1 MTLRTTFSVIWRLIG
16 DTFRQSMAS
25 GICWLLIGL
34 SAICI
39 LGCLSISVEG
49 PQSLAAPSENRP
61 LVPKTPGQIET
72 SGDFLPRFDKD
83 SHDAHK
89 LKQSG
94 VVVADGTLSLGFG
107 AVRVAVARDIRTA
120 VQFVQLI
127 LAAGVAD
134 TLGLLLTLI
143 WTAGFLP
150 GFLAPQ
156 SIAVL
161 LAKPVP
167 RWGLL
172 AGKYLGVLVFVLS
185 QAVLF
190 VGGTWLALGL
200 RTGIWDAAYLLCI
213 PLLLLQF
220 AVFFGFSLLLAVCCR
235 STVVCVFGSI
245 AFWGIC
251 WAVNFGRHAVMAAE
265 AVAGCG
271 KFSAF
276 AVRMADVSYW
286 IMPKPVDLGCLAFSA
301 LGAETHFRPILEHG
315 AGISLGLSVVTSLLF
330 TLYLLIAAER
340 QFAKMDY

>member
-1 MTLRTTFSVIWRLIG
+1 MNASTTFSVVFRLVK

-25 GICWLLIGL
+25 GICWLLVGL
-34 SAICI
+34 SMICI
-39 LGCLSISVEG
+39 LGCLSVSVNG
-49 PQSLAAPSENRP
+49 PQSLAAPGENP
-61 LVPKTPGQIET
+61 
-72 SGDFLPRFDKD
+72 DFLPRFDKEAQD
-83 SHDAHK
+83 EHK
-89 LKQSG
+89 LQQSG
-94 VVVADGTLSLGFG
+94 VVVADGSLSLAFG
-107 AVRVAVARDIRTA
+107 AVRVAVARDVRTA
-120 VQFVQLI
+120 VHFFQLV

-156 SIAVL
+156 AVAVL

-172 AGKYLGVLVFVLS
+172 AGKYVGVLAFVLA

-190 VGGTWLALGL
+190 VGGTWLALAL
-200 RTGIWDAAYLLCI
+200 RTGVWDAAYLLSI

-220 AVFFGFSLLLAVCCR
+220 AVFFGFSLLLAVCFR

-251 WAVNFGRHAVMAAE
+251 WAINFGRHAVMAAA

-271 KFSAF
+271 KFSSV
-276 AVRMADVSYW
+276 AVRMADVAYW
-286 IMPKPVDLGCLAFSA
+286 IMPKPVDLGCLAFDA
-301 LGAETHFRPILEHG
+301 LGAQTHFRPILEHG
-315 AGISLGLSVVTSLLF
+315 GGLSLGLSVVTSLLF
-330 TLYLLIAAER
+330 TVYVLIAAER

>member
-1 MTLRTTFSVIWRLIG
+1 MNARTTFSVVFRLVK

-25 GICWLLIGL
+25 GICWLLVGL
-34 SAICI
+34 SMICI
-39 LGCLSISVEG
+39 LGCLSVSVNG
-49 PQSLAAPSENRP
+49 PQSLAAPGENP
-61 LVPKTPGQIET
+61 
-72 SGDFLPRFDKD
+72 DFLPRFDKEAQD
-83 SHDAHK
+83 EHK
-89 LKQSG
+89 LQQSG
-94 VVVADGTLSLGFG
+94 VVVADGSLSLAFG
-107 AVRVAVARDIRTA
+107 AVRVAVARDVRTA
-120 VQFVQLI
+120 VHFFQLV

-156 SIAVL
+156 AVAVL

-172 AGKYLGVLVFVLS
+172 AGKYVGVLAFVLA

-190 VGGTWLALGL
+190 VGGTWLALAL
-200 RTGIWDAAYLLCI
+200 RTGVWDAAYLLSI

-220 AVFFGFSLLLAVCCR
+220 AVFFGFSLLLAVCFR

-251 WAVNFGRHAVMAAE
+251 WAINFGRHAVMAAA

-271 KFSAF
+271 KFSSV
-276 AVRMADVSYW
+276 AVRMADVAYW
-286 IMPKPVDLGCLAFSA
+286 IMPKPVDLGCLAFDA
-301 LGAETHFRPILEHG
+301 LGAQTHFRPILEHG
-315 AGISLGLSVVTSLLF
+315 GGLSLGLSVVTSLLF
-330 TLYLLIAAER
+330 TVYVLIAAER